1 MECALTE
8 RERKVLILRYG
19 ISDNKLKTLDEIG
32 KILGVT
38 RERVRQ
44 IEAKELRK
52 MYLMRGENYERRFN

>member
-44 IEAKELRK
+44 IEAKALRK